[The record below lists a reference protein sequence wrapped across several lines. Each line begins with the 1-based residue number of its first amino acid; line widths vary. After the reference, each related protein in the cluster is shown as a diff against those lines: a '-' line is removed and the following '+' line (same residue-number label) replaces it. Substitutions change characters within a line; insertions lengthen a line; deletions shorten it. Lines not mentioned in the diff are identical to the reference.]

1 MSVQQQHPVSAIRQ
15 CSKRRL
21 RKRHVSFAMVGSL
34 MAMGAACSGPNP
46 CAVKRACGP
55 CRPGTSM
62 QAQGCAPRNPCAARR
77 SCAPRGCH
85 PCAPKRGCGPCAPRA
100 GCGPVAAC
108 GPCGPCGPCGA
119 GQVDASDF
127 VRPAGY
133 CGPATSPRRAL
144 VEEGARLWN
153 DASIG
158 GSGLS
163 CQSCHMNNAN
173 LNASFAQS
181 YPHGVAMPYQQ
192 AGVKEVHA
200 DEMVQFCMVVPM
212 QSDPLPWDSRQLAA
226 LTAYTL
232 SLQEDFE
239 APCGPAARGCGPCAP
254 MGACGP
260 CGPMRGCGPCAPKP
274 GCAPCA
280 PKRGCGPCAPQGCG
294 PASAS
299 AGDRSPAMNPMPVK
313 RAAG

>member
-1 MSVQQQHPVSAIRQ
+1 MSEQKDKPMGSMQTV
-15 CSKRRL
+15 SKRRL
-21 RKRHVSFAMVGSL
+21 RKRHMSVAMVGSL

-55 CRPGTSM
+55 CRPGAAM

-85 PCAPKRGCGPCAPRA
+85 PCAAKRGCGPCGPMA
-100 GCGPVAAC
+100 G
-108 GPCGPCGPCGA
+108 CGPCGPCGA
-119 GQVDASDF
+119 GQVKASDF

-133 CGPATSPRRAL
+133 CGPATRPRQAL
-144 VEEGARLWN
+144 VEEGARLWR

-158 GSGLS
+158 NSGLS

-181 YPHGVAMPYQQ
+181 YPHEVAMPLQQ
-192 AGVKEVHA
+192 AGVRQVHA

-212 QSDPLPWDSRQLAA
+212 QSDALPWDSRQLAA
-226 LTAYTL
+226 LTAYTV
-232 SLQEDFE
+232 SLQADFE
-239 APCGPAARGCGPCAP
+239 APRGPAAGG
-254 MGACGP
+254 CGP
-260 CGPMRGCGPCAPKP
+260 CGPMRGCGPCAPK
-274 GCAPCA
+274 
-280 PKRGCGPCAPQGCG
+280 RGCGPCAPRGCG
-294 PASAS
+294 PCAPRRCGPCAPTSRCGACGVSATGVS
-299 AGDRSPAMNPMPVK
+299 IPQGGMNPMPVK